1 MLNDLKTGLIYRNPA
16 PHLKSIHAYFPS
28 VVVLPEGEMIA
39 TMVLGEA
46 FEALNLRT
54 CLARSV
60 NNGES
65 WSLEGPL
72 CRGNESRLTS
82 DFARISLLPGGEP
95 IILMARMDRTG
106 CPGEGLSNPETSGFA
121 PTGFLLFRTN
131 DSGRTWSGPAAIVS
145 PLGDVPLELCS
156 PVIPLRDGRCVIPTS
171 PWKTWD
177 GGDSGVSGMI
187 TLISHDRCETWP
199 EYGEVM
205 TDPDIDCVVIA
216 TRHDTHA
223 TFTVEA
229 LKQSKDVLV
238 EKPLALSLDELRL
251 VVAAQRSSGRRV
263 LVGFNRRFAPHS
275 QRLREFFAIHTTP
288 LMLIYRV
295 NAGYQS
301 PTNWYQDPIQGG
313 GRIVGEGGHFI
324 DLMSYIV
331 GMLPVQVYAL
341 AIPDP
346 ALPMPDNVSLIIQF
360 ADGSI
365 GTLIYTSGGD
375 LAFSKERLEVFG
387 QGRVGILD
395 DFRSLTLVH
404 RGHKKTYVDRL
415 RQDKGHAAQ
424 MDVFVAAVKGDGP
437 WPVSFEDSLITT
449 LVTLLAMES
458 LRDGQPLSVDLA
470 AILTRLET

>member
-205 TDPDIDCVVIA
+205 TDPAGELRFWESKIIELKDGRLCAVAWVYN
-216 TRHDTHA
+216 
-223 TFTVEA
+223 EA
-229 LKQSKDVLV
+229 LGHDLPNHYTLSGDGGKSWSKPESTGLFGQTLTPFLLDDGRILCVYRRMD
-238 EKPLALSLDELRL
+238 KPGLWANIS
-251 VVAAQRSSGRRV
+251 
-263 LVGFNRRFAPHS
+263 
-275 QRLREFFAIHTTP
+275 
-288 LMLIYRV
+288 
-295 NAGYQS
+295 
-301 PTNWYQDPIQGG
+301 
-313 GRIVGEGGHFI
+313 RIVGDRWVNDHCEPLWGHGVSGLTVANENMMHNF
-324 DLMSYIV
+324 
-331 GMLPVQVYAL
+331 QVL
-341 AIPDP
+341 
-346 ALPMPDNVSLIIQF
+346 
-360 ADGSI
+360 
-365 GTLIYTSGGD
+365 
-375 LAFSKERLEVFG
+375 RFG
-387 QGRVGILD
+387 APCI
-395 DFRSLTLVH
+395 
-404 RGHKKTYVDRL
+404 
-415 RQDKGHAAQ
+415 
-424 MDVFVAAVKGDGP
+424 
-437 WPVSFEDSLITT
+437 
-449 LVTLLAMES
+449 
-458 LRDGQPLSVDLA
+458 
-470 AILTRLET
+470 TRLPDGKLFIAFWAYEDYVSNIRWFSFTIN